1 MNRPGAGLRLALVM
15 AGSLAI
21 GGLSGCGSFGKRSGE
36 NLGPDAPESTADVYV
51 ALAGEYYTLGQFE
64 VAQQRANQALRE
76 DANNPKAH
84 MVSALI
90 YQRLGEVGK
99 AEEAFKRAAEL
110 APKDGDIH
118 NALGAFYCAQKRY
131 PEAEEQF
138 RQAATNQLYATP
150 WVAQT
155 NAGMCA
161 KGAGDPAKARAYY
174 RQALASNPNFG
185 PAVLASVE
193 LDLAQGDGRSASALL
208 AQYFKASPPTAQALA
223 LGVRVERELG
233 NKKAAASYA
242 TMLKQRYPNSPEARS
257 L

>member
-1 MNRPGAGLRLALVM
+1 VNRPGVGLRLALVLVS
-15 AGSLAI
+15 SLAV
-21 GGLSGCGSFGKRSGE
+21 GGLSGCGSLGKRGGE
-36 NLGPDAPESTADVYV
+36 DLGPDASESTADVYV
-51 ALAGEYYTLGQFE
+51 ALAGEYYALGQLE
-64 VAQQRANQALRE
+64 VAQQRINQALQE

-110 APKDGDIH
+110 APKDGEIR
-118 NALGAFYCAQKRY
+118 NALGAFYCGQRRY

-138 RQAATNQLYATP
+138 RQAATNPLYATP

-155 NAGMCA
+155 NAGICA
-161 KGAGDPAKARAYY
+161 KGAGDSAKARGHY

-208 AQYFKASPPTAQALA
+208 TQYFKTSPPTAQALA

-242 TMLKQRYPNSPEARS
+242 AILKQRYPDSAEARS